1 MCGRRGDRNEAAVI
15 HESTALHRG
24 VCLYQ
29 SLDYR
34 VLPFYGRPAWPILIL
49 FAQRIED
56 DEGMSSS
63 HLRRAESLQGSFY
76 DGYRIFAAAAAD
88 ADNDVGA
95 STANYDI
102 LDF

>member
-1 MCGRRGDRNEAAVI
+1 MLGRRGDRNEAAVI

-56 DEGMSSS
+56 DEGRS
-63 HLRRAESLQGSFY
+63 RK
-76 DGYRIFAAAAAD
+76 
-88 ADNDVGA
+88 
-95 STANYDI
+95 
-102 LDF
+102 